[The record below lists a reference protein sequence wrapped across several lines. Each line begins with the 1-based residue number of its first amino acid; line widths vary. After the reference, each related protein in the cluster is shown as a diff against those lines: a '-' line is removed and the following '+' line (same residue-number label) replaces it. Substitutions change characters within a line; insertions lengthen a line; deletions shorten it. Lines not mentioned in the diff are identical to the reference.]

1 MFILTEPFLRAFA
14 SWGINQLNGENSD
27 FEVTI
32 TSVVRMLTLAIHD
45 DEPNHLLTARRLL
58 NSISVQN
65 LSNRASIR
73 AVNHAQQLI
82 DSYISSCLGNC
93 EGSCGEKII
102 H

>member
-1 MFILTEPFLRAFA
+1 MN
-14 SWGINQLNGENSD
+14 SENND

-58 NSISVQN
+58 NSISIEK

-82 DSYISSCLGNC
+82 DNYVSSCLGAC
-93 EGSCGEKII
+93 ADSCGKNIV